1 MLRSLQNIMCRK
13 LRGKAMVTKNIIR
26 VLTLAFSLL
35 ALPLLLGGCGST
47 ATMTGGYADNASIA
61 IVARDRH
68 VGERVN
74 LYVDG
79 TLVRSDVEAVEE
91 SKATRKAERI
101 VVAPGTHEVSVVN
114 QGGVELFRQKVFL
127 SAGKVKLVVLLP

>member
-35 ALPLLLGGCGST
+35 ALPLLLGGCGSP

-79 TLVRSDVEAVEE
+79 ALVRSDVEAVKE